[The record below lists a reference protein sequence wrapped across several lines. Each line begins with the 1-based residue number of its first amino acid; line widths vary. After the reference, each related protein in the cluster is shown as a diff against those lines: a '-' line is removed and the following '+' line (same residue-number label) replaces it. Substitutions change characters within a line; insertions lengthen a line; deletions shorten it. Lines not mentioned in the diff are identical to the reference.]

1 MPNTMKYPGRVEKGK
16 KGLAMLDIAVDLL
29 WLRPKKVG
37 GTEFYI
43 RNLLDGFLR
52 LEEPFHLS
60 LMVSRDNKET
70 FRHYTQDKRISLLET
85 EVVSANIAGRILWN
99 FFCQNRFLR
108 KRGIRKCF
116 IPVYCRPLFNGG
128 VTYVNVIHDLQ
139 AAHYPAYH
147 PFHEIAY
154 SRLCW
159 WLDAHFSK
167 HLVAISDWVR
177 DDVRE
182 KYHVKSEKITT
193 IYNPI
198 TVDQEEVA
206 SFERL
211 AEKYHVTKKGFYYTV
226 AQLIPH
232 KNLDTLIAVMERI
245 KETGA
250 ELPCKLLISG
260 VNGESREKLEKQIR
274 ERGLEQEVTLT
285 GFVENAERNALY
297 RHCLAFLF
305 PSVFEGFGMPPI
317 EAMLFGTVVI
327 ATDRTC
333 IPEVTQKKANYVKDP
348 YDVEEWIRVMQNPA
362 DRIAEMDFSQY
373 DQMKLS
379 RKYYELLVGQLGQAE
394 ADAIP

>member
-1 MPNTMKYPGRVEKGK
+1 MNEVMKLQGQIRTGRVT
-16 KGLAMLDIAVDLL
+16 MLVAAVDLL

-52 LEEPFHLS
+52 LEEPFHLF
-60 LMVSRDNKET
+60 LLVSKDNKET
-70 FRHYTQDKRISLLET
+70 FRHYTEDKRMELLET

-116 IPVYCRPLFNGG
+116 VPVYCRPLFNGG
-128 VTYVNVIHDLQ
+128 VAYVNVIHDLQ
-139 AAHYPAYH
+139 AAHHPEYH

-159 WLDAHFSK
+159 WLDAHLSR

-177 DDVRE
+177 DDIRE

-193 IYNPI
+193 IYDPI
-198 TVDQEEVA
+198 TVVKEEIV
-206 SFERL
+206 SFDCL
-211 AEKYHVTKKGFYYTV
+211 AKKYHVAEKDFYYTV
-226 AQLIPH
+226 GQLIPH

-245 KETGA
+245 KNTGVK
-250 ELPCKLLISG
+250 LPHRLLISG

-274 ERGLEQEVTLT
+274 ERGLEREVTLT

-297 RHCLAFLF
+297 RHCRAFLF
-305 PSVFEGFGMPPI
+305 PSVFEGFGMPTI
-317 EAMLFGTVVI
+317 EAMLFGTMVI
-327 ATDRTC
+327 ATDRAC
-333 IPEVTQKKANYVKDP
+333 IPEVTQGKANYVKDP
-348 YDVEEWIRVMQNPA
+348 YDVEEWIRVMENPV
-362 DRIAEMDFSQY
+362 DRIVEVDFSQY
-373 DQMKLS
+373 DQMELS
-379 RKYYELLVGQLGQAE
+379 RKYFELLREHLA
-394 ADAIP
+394 

>member
-1 MPNTMKYPGRVEKGK
+1 MT
-16 KGLAMLDIAVDLL
+16 MLDIAVDLL

-52 LEEPFHLS
+52 LEEPFHLF
-60 LMVSRDNKET
+60 LLVSKDNRET
-70 FRHYTQDKRISLLET
+70 FRHYARDKRIDLLET

-116 IPVYCRPLFNGG
+116 VPVYCRPLFNGG

-139 AAHYPAYH
+139 AAHYPEYH

-177 DDVRE
+177 DDIRE
-182 KYHVKSEKITT
+182 KYRVKSEKITT

-198 TVDQEEVA
+198 IVDREEVA
-206 SFERL
+206 AFEQL
-211 AEKYHVTKKGFYYTV
+211 AEKYHVAEKAFYYTV

-245 KETGA
+245 KNTGTD
-250 ELPCKLLISG
+250 LPCKLLISG
-260 VNGESREKLEKQIR
+260 VNGESREKLERQIR
-274 ERGLEQEVTLT
+274 ERGLEREVTLT
-285 GFVENAERNALY
+285 GFVENGERNALY
-297 RHCLAFLF
+297 RYCRAFLF

-317 EAMLFGTVVI
+317 EAMLFGTTVI
-327 ATDRTC
+327 ATDRAC
-333 IPEVTQKKANYVKDP
+333 IPEVTQKKANYVRDP
-348 YDVEEWIRVMQNPA
+348 YDVEEWIRVMKNPV
-362 DRIAEMDFSQY
+362 DRIAEMDFSLY
-373 DQMKLS
+373 DQMRLS
-379 RKYYELLVGQLGQAE
+379 RKYYELLTKELG
-394 ADAIP
+394 

>member
-1 MPNTMKYPGRVEKGK
+1 MTEKT
-16 KGLAMLDIAVDLL
+16 LTIAVDLL

-52 LEEPFHLS
+52 LKEPFHLF
-60 LMVSRDNKET
+60 LLVSQDNKASLA
-70 FRHYTQDKRISLLET
+70 HYGKDERIDLLET
-85 EVVSANIAGRILWN
+85 KVASANIAGRILWQ

-108 KRGIRKCF
+108 KHGLRKCF

-139 AAHYPAYH
+139 AAHYPGYH
-147 PFHEIAY
+147 LFHEIAY

-167 HLVAISDWVR
+167 HIVAISDWVKE
-177 DDVRE
+177 DIIS
-182 KYHVKSEKITT
+182 KYHIKRDKITT

-198 TVDQEEVA
+198 TVNREEVV
-206 SFERL
+206 SFGQL
-211 AEKYHVTKKGFYYTV
+211 AEKYRVHEKGFYYTV

-232 KNLDTLIAVMERI
+232 KNLDTLIAVMEQI
-245 KETGA
+245 KKRKLD
-250 ELPCKLLISG
+250 LPDKLLISG
-260 VNGESREKLEKQIR
+260 VNGESRRKLERQIR
-274 ERGLEQEVTLT
+274 ERGLEREVILT

-297 RHCLAFLF
+297 RHCRAFLF

-317 EAMLFGTVVI
+317 EAMLFGAVVI

-333 IPEVTQKKANYVKDP
+333 IPEVTQGKANYVKDP
-348 YDVEEWIRVMQNPA
+348 YDVEEWIGVMRNPVN
-362 DRIAEMDFSQY
+362 RIGEVDFDAY
-373 DQMKLS
+373 DQMKLTG
-379 RKYYELLVGQLGQAE
+379 KYYQLLCDMLGQ
-394 ADAIP
+394 

>member
-1 MPNTMKYPGRVEKGK
+1 
-16 KGLAMLDIAVDLL
+16 MLDIAIDLL

-52 LEEPFHLS
+52 LEESYHFW
-60 LMVSRDNKET
+60 LMVSKDNRET
-70 FRHYTQDKRISLLET
+70 FLHYTEDERISLLET

-139 AAHYPAYH
+139 AAHYPEYH

-159 WLDAHFSK
+159 WLDAHFSR

-182 KYHVKSEKITT
+182 KYHVKDGKITT

-198 TVDQEEVA
+198 TVDKNESV
-206 SFERL
+206 SFERI
-211 AEKYHVTKKGFYYTV
+211 AEKYQVGQKEFYYTV

-232 KNLDTLIAVMERI
+232 KNLDTLIAVMEQI
-245 KETGA
+245 KNTGTD
-250 ELPCKLLISG
+250 LPCRLLISG
-260 VNGESREKLEKQIR
+260 VNGESREKLERQIR
-274 ERGLEQEVTLT
+274 ERGLAREVTLT

-297 RHCLAFLF
+297 KYCRAFLF

-317 EAMLFGTVVI
+317 EAMLFGAVVI
-327 ATDRTC
+327 ATDRAC
-333 IPEVTQKKANYVKDP
+333 IPEVTQGKANYVKDP
-348 YDVEEWIRVMQNPA
+348 FDVEEWISVMQNPV
-362 DRIAEMDFSQY
+362 DRIAEMDFGQY

-379 RKYYELLVGQLGQAE
+379 RKYLDLLREQLE
-394 ADAIP
+394 

>member
-1 MPNTMKYPGRVEKGK
+1 
-16 KGLAMLDIAVDLL
+16 MLDIAIDLL

-52 LEEPFHLS
+52 LEESYHLW
-60 LMVSRDNKET
+60 LMVSKDNRET
-70 FRHYTQDKRISLLET
+70 FFRYTEDERISLLET

-128 VTYVNVIHDLQ
+128 ITYVNVIHDLQ
-139 AAHYPAYH
+139 AAHYPEYH

-159 WLDAHFSK
+159 WLDAHFSR

-177 DDVRE
+177 DDVRD
-182 KYHVKSEKITT
+182 KYHVKDGKITT

-198 TVDQEEVA
+198 TVDKNESV
-206 SFERL
+206 SFERI
-211 AEKYHVTKKGFYYTV
+211 AEKYQVGQKAFYYTV

-245 KETGA
+245 KNTGTD
-250 ELPCKLLISG
+250 LPCRLLISG
-260 VNGESREKLEKQIR
+260 VNGESREKLERQIR
-274 ERGLEQEVTLT
+274 ENKRIYAGKNRRGVWS
-285 GFVENAERNALY
+285 GR
-297 RHCLAFLF
+297 
-305 PSVFEGFGMPPI
+305 
-317 EAMLFGTVVI
+317 
-327 ATDRTC
+327 
-333 IPEVTQKKANYVKDP
+333 
-348 YDVEEWIRVMQNPA
+348 
-362 DRIAEMDFSQY
+362 
-373 DQMKLS
+373 
-379 RKYYELLVGQLGQAE
+379 
-394 ADAIP
+394 